1 MFNKESGEFMRIRN
15 IKDADLILKS
25 SSYIVSEPNQFKNK
39 WSKLFNNNNPINLE
53 IGMGK
58 GDFII
63 DMALKNPQINFI
75 GLEKYSSVIVRA
87 VKKLQ
92 NLNIS
97 NLKLINADALNLKD
111 IFDHEIDTIY
121 LNFSDPW
128 PKKRNAKRRLTSTV
142 FLSIYDD
149 LFKTN
154 KKIMLK
160 TDNIILFASS
170 IVSLSS
176 YGYTI
181 TDISLD
187 LWSTDKVYSETEYEH
202 KFRMLGT
209 KINYLQA
216 EK

>member
-160 TDNIILFASS
+160 TDNIILFESS

>member
-142 FLSIYDD
+142 FLCIYDD
-149 LFKTN
+149 LFKAH

-160 TDNIILFASS
+160 TDNIILFESS